1 MSQDREEKWTR
12 SERILTTIVD
22 SVSTEIDQKS
32 LSIIK
37 DFIENR
43 EYGVALEWLHSL
55 LNERS
60 IRVSD
65 HHKEEMKTLARA
77 MNISLDVSC

>member
-55 LNERS
+55 LKERS